1 MLRKE
6 ILVCVHL
13 PPLLKKLIWEGD
25 VNVEAVL
32 IIFRTLCG
40 VPGMFGTYVTLHG
53 KTVTKVNARTR
64 HGRTIK
70 QKKRVSTRWLRVT
83 HFPH

>member
-25 VNVEAVL
+25 TCIYVEAVL
-32 IIFRTLCG
+32 IVFRTLCG
-40 VPGMFGTYVTLHG
+40 VPGMFGTY
-53 KTVTKVNARTR
+53 AD
-64 HGRTIK
+64 
-70 QKKRVSTRWLRVT
+70 
-83 HFPH
+83 